1 MSSVIKDKKNIYK
14 HIHIVQGNHDLSR
27 ENVEL
32 LDEIYE
38 EYDPHKANFKEIM
51 KDGRTA
57 LNIFLSRFS
66 FFQLCADQL
75 KNDVWNNLVEGK
87 VRPVKVLEDCSII
100 YINTAIASG
109 RDE

>member
-1 MSSVIKDKKNIYK
+1 M
-14 HIHIVQGNHDLSR
+14 QGNHDLSR